1 MRRNV
6 LTALCVVGGMF
17 GAAAYM
23 RRRGATRE
31 RVDLY
36 YEDGSMLS
44 LSNGSPDAEQLLGL
58 AREILRVSR

>member
-1 MRRNV
+1 MRRS
-6 LTALCVVGGMF
+6 AAMVVGLAGGML
-17 GAAAYM
+17 GAAAFI

-44 LSNGSPDAEQLLGL
+44 LANGSPDAEQLLPL
-58 AREILRVSR
+58 AREILHTSR